1 MKRGAGETTRT
12 KLERLNDANYAR
24 YIAWLVLRGRIDI
37 VKREPAPL
45 SADRE
50 RHIARLVADFLAG
63 RHVSNTTAGHKAA
76 GILIASFG
84 KDIPRFLRLV
94 IKAAEGKRTKF
105 DLTPTGEN
113 ILKAWDAA
121 WHKAIRR
128 TGKRPNLWAVP
139 TLVEIK
145 VHYALA
151 CGMKPPADQPKK
163 RKWIADLERDKR
175 MPADQTF
182 RKTLKRQNRPFR

>member
-1 MKRGAGETTRT
+1 MHHE
-12 KLERLNDANYAR
+12 LSDANYAR

-37 VKREPAPL
+37 VKREPEPL
-45 SADRE
+45 SADHE
-50 RHIARLVADFLAG
+50 RHIAWLVARFLAG
-63 RHVSNTTAGHKAA
+63 RYVSNTTAGYKAA

-94 IKAAEGKRTKF
+94 IKASEGKRSKF

-121 WHKAIRR
+121 WHKAIR
-128 TGKRPNLWAVP
+128 TGKRPNLRAAP
-139 TLVEIK
+139 KLFEIK

-151 CGMKPPADQPKK
+151 HGERPPDQSMR

-175 MPADQTF
+175 IPTDQTF
-182 RKTLKRQNRPFR
+182 RKTLKRRNRPFT